1 MENKIKHSR
10 TLTMANNWKKKEV
23 DKILFL
29 RDEMVSKK
37 IDNKL
42 IEEFINEQYEVI
54 NQKYQNKIN
63 KHNSVNNSRKE
74 VINTMKTKRKKAINF
89 LLLNKQF
96 LEDKGISAEYIQKYV
111 DKQYEEINEL
121 YSLDNIKIT
130 NDINNEQVEFID

>member
-1 MENKIKHSR
+1 MENKIKQSR
-10 TLTMANNWKKKEV
+10 ALTMANNWKKKEV

-37 IDNKL
+37 IDSKL
-42 IEEFINEQYEVI
+42 IEEFVNEQYEVI

-63 KHNSVNNSRKE
+63 KHNNPNNKKE
-74 VINTMKTKRKKAINF
+74 LINAMKTKRKKAINF

-96 LEDKGISAEYIQKYV
+96 LEDKGISPEYIQKYV